1 MNETYLS
8 IQLKNGD
15 SKYYPGTRFS
25 ISEDEMP
32 DDNIGGAAPLPLCE
46 IIVDGESVGFLDE
59 PPEPGVEYTV
69 EEVRDQG
76 DSDCVTSLEIVPA

>member
-1 MNETYLS
+1 MNETCLS

-15 SKYYPGTRFS
+15 CKYYPGTRFS

-32 DDNIGGAAPLPLCE
+32 DDNIGGAAALPLCE

-59 PPEPGVEYTV
+59 PPEVGVWYRV
-69 EEVRDQG
+69 EEVFDQN
-76 DSDCVTSLEIVPA
+76 DPQTTISLEIVPA